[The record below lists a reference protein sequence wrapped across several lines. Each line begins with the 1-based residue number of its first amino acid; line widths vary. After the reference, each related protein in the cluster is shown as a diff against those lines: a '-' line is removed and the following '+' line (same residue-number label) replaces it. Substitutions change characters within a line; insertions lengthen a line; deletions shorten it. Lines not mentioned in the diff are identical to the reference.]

1 MMKASRFLV
10 LIALAGR
17 VASAQQLPPEPTIER
32 AKKPFVWSNPT
43 GLDVPEKLRFEQKWQ
58 GKAHCGINA
67 LYAML
72 RVKGKAVDLGDI
84 STRLVLP
91 ESGASLEQL
100 RELAARYGLATQ
112 VINTTPE
119 QLRSLPMPL
128 IMHQAMSEKGKS
140 DRDHFVLVVGLDTAG
155 RYAVIDGTTGMLF
168 YMQPAALES
177 MWSGYA
183 LIADSGVRAA
193 GSGTA
198 LKVVLVSM
206 LGLIVG
212 SQLYLVW
219 LRSGQGKNLKVA
231 TI

>member
-1 MMKASRFLV
+1 MMKGSCFLV
-10 LIALAGR
+10 LMALAGR
-17 VASAQQLPPEPTIER
+17 VASAQQLPPEPTIDR
-32 AKKPFVWSNPT
+32 AKTPFAWSNPT
-43 GLDVPEKLRFEQKWQ
+43 GLDVPDKLRFEQKWQ

-72 RVKGKAVDLGDI
+72 RVKGKTVDLGDI

-91 ESGASLEQL
+91 ESGASLEQI
-100 RELAARYGLATQ
+100 RELAARFGLDAQ
-112 VINTTPE
+112 VIKTTPE

-128 IMHQAMSEKGKS
+128 ILHQAMSEKGKS
-140 DRDHFVLVVGLDTAG
+140 DRDHFVLVVGLDTDG

-168 YMQPAALES
+168 YTQPAALES

-183 LIADSGVRAA
+183 LIADSGIRATGA
-193 GSGTA
+193 GTA
-198 LKVVLVSM
+198 LKVGLISM

-219 LRSGQGKNLKVA
+219 LRSEYAKNLKVA
-231 TI
+231 TL

>member
-1 MMKASRFLV
+1 M
-10 LIALAGR
+10 
-17 VASAQQLPPEPTIER
+17 ASAQQLPPEPTIDR
-32 AKKPFVWSNPT
+32 AKTPFAWSNPT
-43 GLDVPEKLRFEQKWQ
+43 GLDVPDKLRFEQKWQ

-72 RVKGKAVDLGDI
+72 RVKGKTVDLGDI

-91 ESGASLEQL
+91 ESGASLEQI
-100 RELAARYGLATQ
+100 RELAARFGLDAQ
-112 VINTTPE
+112 VIKTTPE

-128 IMHQAMSEKGKS
+128 ILHQAMSEKGKS
-140 DRDHFVLVVGLDTAG
+140 DRDHFVLVVGLDTDG

-168 YMQPAALES
+168 YTQPAALES

-183 LIADSGVRAA
+183 LIADSGIRATGA
-193 GSGTA
+193 GTA
-198 LKVVLVSM
+198 LKVGLISM

-219 LRSGQGKNLKVA
+219 LRSEYAKNLKVA
-231 TI
+231 TL